1 MLGGLRQGGVGVGGG
16 AHSHAKLMM
25 FGMTGFVT
33 IQLRRLQ
40 LSDVQSLDTQHFCFW
55 LLKVAF
61 AMRRSLFVL

>member
-1 MLGGLRQGGVGVGGG
+1 
-16 AHSHAKLMM
+16 M